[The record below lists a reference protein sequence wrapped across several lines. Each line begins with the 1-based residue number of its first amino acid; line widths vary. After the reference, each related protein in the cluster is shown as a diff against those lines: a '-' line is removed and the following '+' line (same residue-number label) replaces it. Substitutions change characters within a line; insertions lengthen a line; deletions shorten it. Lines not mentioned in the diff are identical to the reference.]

1 MMKEDY
7 YYEEAV
13 FEPENES
20 EDFYN
25 EEEMDR
31 ELEEGM
37 ISPEEEAFAR
47 GYINALE

>member
-1 MMKEDY
+1 MKEDY
-7 YYEEAV
+7 YYEEDII
-13 FEPENES
+13 EIENVS
-20 EDFYN
+20 EDFYC